1 MTVSKQ
7 QTPGQEENNVTLS
20 VEQVFDTETGPID
33 LDDIFNT
40 GDYTLSLQSNFE
52 NNLISEFKAEWI
64 FYYNFSEMELANIE
78 GIIPKRYDVE
88 ATDDD
93 SIYYIYGLSTSDDI
107 SRPSFDILD
116 RSENN
121 FFNTDNLQV
130 NYDNLELSSLE
141 NIYKKQD
148 LSDSIKER
156 VGAISANIFAKMNL
170 NIDQNLNFQKSKSKK
185 IDSKKVS
192 IFEKQTKAPS
202 IETSSNTSTATS
214 TAQRTGTY

>member
-1 MTVSKQ
+1 MTVRKQ
-7 QTPGQEENNVTLS
+7 QPPGQEEDGVTLS
-20 VEQVFDTETGPID
+20 VEQVFDAETGPID
-33 LDDIFNT
+33 LDDAFNT

-88 ATDDD
+88 PTDDD

-116 RSENN
+116 RSKNN
-121 FFNTDNLQV
+121 FFNAANLQV

-202 IETSSNTSTATS
+202 IETSSNTSIATS
-214 TAQRTGTY
+214 RTQGTY

>member
-1 MTVSKQ
+1 QPT
-7 QTPGQEENNVTLS
+7 GQEENGVTLS
-20 VEQVFDTETGPID
+20 VEQVFD
-33 LDDIFNT
+33 T

-116 RSENN
+116 RSKNN
-121 FFNTDNLQV
+121 FFNAANLQV

-202 IETSSNTSTATS
+202 IETSNNTSIATS
-214 TAQRTGTY
+214 RTQGTY

>member
-1 MTVSKQ
+1 MK
-7 QTPGQEENNVTLS
+7 GGGRREE
-20 VEQVFDTETGPID
+20 G
-33 LDDIFNT
+33 
-40 GDYTLSLQSNFE
+40 G
-52 NNLISEFKAEWI
+52 
-64 FYYNFSEMELANIE
+64 MER
-78 GIIPKRYDVE
+78 KRKRKIRCC
-88 ATDDD
+88 D
-93 SIYYIYGLSTSDDI
+93 SIYYIYGLSTSDNI

-116 RSENN
+116 RSKND
-121 FFNTDNLQV
+121 FYDAANLQV

-156 VGAISANIFAKMNL
+156 VGTISANIFAKMNL

>member
-1 MTVSKQ
+1 MTVRKQ
-7 QTPGQEENNVTLS
+7 QPPGQEEDGVTLS
-20 VEQVFDTETGPID
+20 VEQVFDAETGPID
-33 LDDIFNT
+33 LDDTFNT
-40 GDYTLSLQSNFE
+40 GDYTLSLQSDFE

-116 RSENN
+116 RSKNN
-121 FFNTDNLQV
+121 FFNAANLQV

-202 IETSSNTSTATS
+202 IETSSNTSIATS
-214 TAQRTGTY
+214 RTQGTY

>member
-1 MTVSKQ
+1 MTVSTQ
-7 QTPGQEENNVTLS
+7 QPTGQEENGVTLS
-20 VEQVFDTETGPID
+20 VEQVFD
-33 LDDIFNT
+33 T

-116 RSENN
+116 RSKNN
-121 FFNTDNLQV
+121 FFNAANLQV

-202 IETSSNTSTATS
+202 IETSSNTSIATS
-214 TAQRTGTY
+214 RTQGTY

>member
-1 MTVSKQ
+1 MTLYIIYTAYPLLMK
-7 QTPGQEENNVTLS
+7 
-20 VEQVFDTETGPID
+20 
-33 LDDIFNT
+33 FNT
-40 GDYTLSLQSNFE
+40 
-52 NNLISEFKAEWI
+52 A
-64 FYYNFSEMELANIE
+64 
-78 GIIPKRYDVE
+78 
-88 ATDDD
+88 
-93 SIYYIYGLSTSDDI
+93 
-107 SRPSFDILD
+107 
-116 RSENN
+116 
-121 FFNTDNLQV
+121 NLQV

>member
-1 MTVSKQ
+1 MTVRKQ
-7 QTPGQEENNVTLS
+7 QPPGQEEDGVTLS
-20 VEQVFDTETGPID
+20 VEQVFDAETGPID

-88 ATDDD
+88 PTDDD
-93 SIYYIYGLSTSDDI
+93 SIYYIYGLSTSDNI
-107 SRPSFDILD
+107 SRPSFDILN
-116 RSENN
+116 RPENN
-121 FFNTDNLQV
+121 PLYTANLQV

-170 NIDQNLNFQKSKSKK
+170 NIDKNLNFQKSKSKK